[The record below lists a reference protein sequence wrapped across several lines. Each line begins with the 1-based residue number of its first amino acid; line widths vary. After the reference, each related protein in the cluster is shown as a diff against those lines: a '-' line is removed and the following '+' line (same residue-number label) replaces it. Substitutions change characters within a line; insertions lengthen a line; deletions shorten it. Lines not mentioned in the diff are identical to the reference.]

1 MNLIP
6 NQKMQ
11 TYPMT
16 ERELTTKDYLSYS
29 KANRSKHVLYSHL
42 VYFNQM

>member
-1 MNLIP
+1 MNPIP

-16 ERELTTKDYLSYS
+16 ECELTTKNY
-29 KANRSKHVLYSHL
+29 RSKPTAPSMYYVHI
-42 VYFNQM
+42 